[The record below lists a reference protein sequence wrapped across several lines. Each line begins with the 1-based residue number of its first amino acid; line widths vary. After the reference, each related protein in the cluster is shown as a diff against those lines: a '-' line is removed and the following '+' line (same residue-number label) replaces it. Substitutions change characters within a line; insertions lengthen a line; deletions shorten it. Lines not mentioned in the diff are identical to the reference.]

1 MNTGKIAALAGLTV
15 AASSSASFIGFV
27 VTSQAASNS
36 GQSLTVYTVWAR
48 FNGPTDTVLNAF
60 NLAGVAGS
68 SMTGFW
74 HKDNAYYNSGILS
87 QEFGT
92 WNPSQTGSVPNNR
105 PFDSYLT
112 IGGLATPTN
121 TTNSDP
127 SWTSGGNADGRS
139 WNRADLPTNGTIGW
153 FNSNPP
159 NNQGRVGLTGNTT
172 TDVRIGQFVLSA
184 NDSAAR
190 TYSLTIGYN
199 DGVPGS
205 AAQFPTST
213 FTLGCGA
220 TWYRDLD
227 GDGVG
232 LAADGTTFSC
242 TQPSGYAATNGDNC
256 PGIPNPNQEDVNGN
270 GLGDACELAY
280 GDLNLDGVVNA
291 SDVPL
296 FFNSWGSNGA
306 NGGDLN
312 RDGIVNAADF
322 SILLANWGTAP

>member
-15 AASSSASFIGFV
+15 AASSSASFTGYV
-27 VTSQAASNS
+27 VTSQTTTNS

-48 FNGPTDTVLNAF
+48 FNGPTDTILNAF
-60 NLAGVAGS
+60 NLAGVGGS

-74 HKDNAYYNSGILS
+74 HKDNASYNSGILM
-87 QEFGT
+87 QEFGS
-92 WNPSQTGSVPNNR
+92 WSPSWTGSTTLNR

-121 TTNSDP
+121 TTNADP

-139 WNRADLPTNGTIGW
+139 WNRPDLPTNGTLGW

-159 NNQGRVGLTGNTT
+159 NNQGRVGSTGNTA
-172 TDVRIGQFVLSA
+172 TDVRLGQFVLST

-190 TYSLTIGYN
+190 TYSLTIGYRV
-199 DGVPGS
+199 DSTS
-205 AAQFPTST
+205 AVQFATDN
-213 FTLGCGA
+213 FTLGCGNI
-220 TWYRDLD
+220 WYRDLD
-227 GDGVG
+227 GDGIG
-232 LAADGTTFSC
+232 LATDGTTGGC
-242 TQPSGYAATNGDNC
+242 TQPSGYSAANGDNC

-296 FFNSWGSNGA
+296 FFNTWGSNGA

-312 RDGIVNAADF
+312 RDGTVNAADF
-322 SILLANWGTAP
+322 AILLANWGTAP